1 MQENIIWELTALSI
15 SNPSSNNKNPSFN
28 GYYSPSLATH
38 YMKPNSFCRCIENKN
53 IGEHF
58 QQKNSEIKWIA
69 LKYVGYPFGLS
80 FFLKTNIQILNEIK
94 KKTINEYI

>member
-1 MQENIIWELTALSI
+1 MVTILQASQLNIWNRTV
-15 SNPSSNNKNPSFN
+15 
-28 GYYSPSLATH
+28 
-38 YMKPNSFCRCIENKN
+38 FCRYIENKN

-58 QQKNSEIKWIA
+58 QQKNSEIKWTA

-80 FFLKTNIQILNEIK
+80 FFLKTNIQIVNELK